1 MIRGIRPIENPWTE
15 AGPAGPAQQGR
26 SGIEAKPRRKAGAR
40 KRTGSRTR
48 SRTSNASG
56 ARDERWFHAAA
67 TVTLAVFGLS
77 IALTIPPP
85 GRSTAPEPEPEPV
98 AWAPS
103 RPGDTL
109 KRGAALSQ
117 ILAARGLDPAEI
129 EEIVRLLRGYRSPR
143 SLRSGTLLRF
153 AFAPIDSA
161 SDAVPSHI
169 GLELTPDSMLHF
181 VRADSVWTARMDVV
195 PFVMDTVRISALVE
209 SSLWSARLGGDVSR
223 LGKGGFED
231 LVYDLADVFAW
242 KVDFTRDLRRGD
254 VLRVALERKVRPD
267 GSVRSRHFL
276 AIELRNQDR
285 VFRAIPQPRPG
296 GRWTYFDEDGR
307 SLHGA
312 FLRYPVPYRITSRF
326 TRRRYHPI
334 LRRYRSHEGIDYGA
348 PPGTPVEAT
357 ASGVVAR
364 AGYAGGYGRVVELRH
379 AQGIRTRYAHLSAIG
394 AGIRPGARVE
404 QGTVIGRVGSS
415 GLATGPHL
423 HYEFIMNGRHRD
435 PLTVELPGRPALATS
450 RLAEF
455 RRTRDHALPLLQG
468 IPVPLDPSVA
478 LAERSARRRLHPRRG

>member
-1 MIRGIRPIENPWTE
+1 M
-15 AGPAGPAQQGR
+15 
-26 SGIEAKPRRKAGAR
+26 
-40 KRTGSRTR
+40 
-48 SRTSNASG
+48 
-56 ARDERWFHAAA
+56 
-67 TVTLAVFGLS
+67 
-77 IALTIPPP
+77 
-85 GRSTAPEPEPEPV
+85 
-98 AWAPS
+98 
-103 RPGDTL
+103 
-109 KRGAALSQ
+109 
-117 ILAARGLDPAEI
+117 
-129 EEIVRLLRGYRSPR
+129 
-143 SLRSGTLLRF
+143 
-153 AFAPIDSA
+153 
-161 SDAVPSHI
+161 
-169 GLELTPDSMLHF
+169 
-181 VRADSVWTARMDVV
+181 
-195 PFVMDTVRISALVE
+195 
-209 SSLWSARLGGDVSR
+209 
-223 LGKGGFED
+223 
-231 LVYDLADVFAW
+231 
-242 KVDFTRDLRRGD
+242 
-254 VLRVALERKVRPD
+254 LRVALERKVRPD

-455 RRTRDHALPLLQG
+455 RRTRDQALPLLQG
-468 IPVPLDPSVA
+468 IPGPARSQRRAGRALRAPPAAPPEGVTPSRSAGSRRDVAQAVGGGQTQEGDASDDEDRHPHGGGGRLGLSALNQRAESGLAVLGDGGETGMGLGGVIPDGAGVAGVSDVAGIVTGVPRETAELERDGARRAVVLVVPAGLTAAGAGLAAGGCTAAAGAPRGAAAAPTDGCGAGLAGGAPSGFTAGAIPACATGCPSVEA
-478 LAERSARRRLHPRRG
+478 LVGPTSSGTFIRLQAASPVAANARTTATRPAVAPIFRWRSWRSVMVTGSSGWSSLSCFVCFSRSAHRSSHRLL